1 LGHKS
6 PENVRRR
13 AELWSRLV
21 SGVFRKRLR
30 RQVALLG
37 LVALLSPVGQ
47 ASSKLISAALSLV
60 QTAALPEEP
69 APATASSRIPADR
82 LQQYSDLALTWMQQY
97 LRIDTTNPPGHEMR
111 SVAFYEKILTE
122 EGIENRTFE
131 YTPGRGD
138 LWARLPHTTAQARRP
153 IILLNHMDVVTSDA
167 AHSKVPPFSGEIKG
181 GWLWG
186 RGAQDMKDEGL
197 AQLVVMVMLK
207 REKVELDRDVIFLAV
222 ADEEV
227 DGTGTDWFIAHQRD
241 LLQNAEFLINEGGE
255 NLLEDGKVKYVGV
268 DVGEKTTFWL
278 HVVAHGRPGH
288 ASRPLADSAPNR
300 LVRALNRILAYRTP
314 LKVLPVVDEFLR
326 EMAPYETPERAR
338 EYRNIRKALEDKKF
352 QEGVE
357 KDEALNFLLRD
368 TISLTMMGGS
378 EQTNVIPPEAW
389 ANLDVRILPGGNPQA
404 LLEDIR
410 RVVDDPNI
418 TVEPQEVEF
427 REANYSPTNTALY
440 DAIRKVSGKY
450 FPGTPVVPHI
460 TSGYTENQRYRP
472 LGIIAYGFSPYTATE
487 EEGNTEHGNDER
499 IRVEEVRRGP
509 RVLFDVVAAVA
520 GGK

>member
-1 LGHKS
+1 LGS
-6 PENVRRR
+6 ME
-13 AELWSRLV
+13 WDI
-21 SGVFRKRLR
+21 KRLLPVVGQLHS
-30 RQVALLG
+30 RQVIPVILLVTVLG
-37 LVALLSPVGQ
+37 TVT
-47 ASSKLISAALSLV
+47 SSFSE
-60 QTAALPEEP
+60 TATPPEEP
-69 APATASSRIPADR
+69 APGMASSHIPADH
-82 LQQYSDLALTWMQQY
+82 LQRYSDLALAWMQQY

-111 SVAFYEKILTE
+111 AVSFYKQILDQ
-122 EGIENRTFE
+122 EGIENRAFE
-131 YTPGRGD
+131 YTPERGD
-138 LWARLPHTTAQARRP
+138 LWARLPHTTAEAKKP

-167 AHSKVPPFSGEIKG
+167 THWKVPPFSGEIKS

-222 ADEEV
+222 ADEEA

-241 LLQNAEFLINEGGE
+241 LLENAEFLINEGGE
-255 NLLEDGKVKYVGV
+255 NLLENGRVKYVGV

-288 ASRPLADSAPNR
+288 ASRPIPDSAPNR
-300 LVRALNRILAYRTP
+300 LIHALNRILAYQTP
-314 LKVLPVVDEFLR
+314 LKVLPVVEEFLH
-326 EMAPYETPERAR
+326 EMAPYEPPEEAR
-338 EYRNIRKALEDKKF
+338 EYRNIRKEIEDKKF
-352 QEGVE
+352 QQQVD
-357 KDEALNFLLRD
+357 KDESLNFLLRD

-389 ANLDVRILPGGNPQA
+389 ANLDVRILPGGDPKD
-404 LLEDIR
+404 LLEQIR
-410 RVVDDPNI
+410 RVVNDPNV
-418 TVEPQEVEF
+418 TVEPLNAEF

-440 DAIRKVSGKY
+440 EAIRKVSAKY

-472 LGIIAYGFSPYTATE
+472 LGIQAYGFNPYAATE

-499 IRVEEVRRGP
+499 IRVEEVRHGP
-509 RVLFDVVAAVA
+509 RILFDVVTSVA
-520 GGK
+520 GEK